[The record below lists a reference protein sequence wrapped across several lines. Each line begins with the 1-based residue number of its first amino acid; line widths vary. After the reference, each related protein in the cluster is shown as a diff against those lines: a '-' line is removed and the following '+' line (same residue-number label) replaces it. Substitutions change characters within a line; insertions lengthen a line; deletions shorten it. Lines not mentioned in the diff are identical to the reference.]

1 MVSGRTGICGV
12 SHGERQRE
20 REGDRRVSGGGEGG
34 GGGKKREDTARLCG
48 SARFMC
54 VTSHKKT
61 DLVDAHT
68 KVRTGR
74 Q

>member
-20 REGDRRVSGGGEGG
+20 RGGGGG